1 MLYYSIKLFNSVIIV
16 KNIKVSR
23 MSANIVIVED
33 EEDLLELLEYT
44 LQKEGFETIGFLNT
58 KTVVQILDEEDID
71 LLIMDRNLPGV
82 EGSAF
87 VNELRSEGIDTPVI
101 FLSAKDRDE
110 DIEEGFLR
118 GGDDYITKPFNMK
131 ELVLRVRSVLKRTSK
146 KHAEPKV
153 RFRDLVLDKT
163 SRSVVVDGDPV
174 EVTKLEFDLLYEF
187 IINKNSVLDRD
198 YLLENVWGDSENYQ
212 YKTVNVAIN
221 RLKEKIDPD
230 KSKDYIQTVRGV
242 GYKIC

>member
-1 MLYYSIKLFNSVIIV
+1 
-16 KNIKVSR
+16 
-23 MSANIVIVED
+23 MSTNIVIVED

-44 LQKEGFETIGFLNT
+44 LQKENFETVGFLNT
-58 KTVVQILDEEDID
+58 KNVAQILDEEDVD

-82 EGSAF
+82 EGSEF
-87 VNELRSEGIDTPVI
+87 VSKLRDEGLDIPVI

-110 DIEEGFLR
+110 DIEDGFLS

-146 KHAEPKV
+146 KVHDGKIS
-153 RFRDLVLDKT
+153 FRDLLLDKG
-163 SRSVVVDGDPV
+163 SRTLSVSGVQV
-174 EVTKLEFDLLYEF
+174 EVTKLEFDLLAEF
-187 IINKNSVLDRD
+187 IRNKNSVLERD

-242 GYKIC
+242 GYKIG

>member
-1 MLYYSIKLFNSVIIV
+1 MD
-16 KNIKVSR
+16 
-23 MSANIVIVED
+23 ANIVIVED

-58 KTVVQILDEEDID
+58 KTVEQILEEEEID

-82 EGSAF
+82 EGSEF
-87 VNELRSEGIDTPVI
+87 VSKLRDDGLDIPVI
-101 FLSAKDRDE
+101 FLSAKDSDE
-110 DIEEGFLR
+110 DIQSGFLR

-131 ELVLRVRSVLKRTSK
+131 ELVLRIRSVLKRTSK
-146 KHAEPKV
+146 KHHEGKLL
-153 RFRDLVLDKT
+153 FRDLLLDKS
-163 SRSVVVDGDPV
+163 SRTLRVDGKDV
-174 EVTKLEFDLLYEF
+174 EVTKLEFDLLSEF
-187 IINKNSVLDRD
+187 IVNKNSVLDRD

-230 KSKDYIQTVRGV
+230 KTKDYIQTVRGV

>member
-1 MLYYSIKLFNSVIIV
+1 
-16 KNIKVSR
+16 

-44 LQKEGFETIGFLNT
+44 LQKEGFDTIGFLNT
-58 KTVVQILDEEDID
+58 KTVEQILEEEDID

-82 EGSAF
+82 EGSEF
-87 VNELRSEGIDTPVI
+87 VQKLRDQGLEIPVI
-101 FLSAKDRDE
+101 FLSAKDQDE
-110 DIEEGFLR
+110 DIESGFLR

-131 ELVLRVRSVLKRTSK
+131 ELVLRIRSILKRTAK
-146 KHAEPKV
+146 KQHNGKLF
-153 RFRDLVLDKT
+153 FRDLLLDKS
-163 SRSVVVDGDPV
+163 SRTLSVNGKPV
-174 EVTKLEFDLLYEF
+174 EVTKLEFDLLSEL
-187 IINKNSVLDRD
+187 IVNKNSVLDRD